1 MRALAEFIMRG
12 RMQASVVALI
22 GSWFPLISPAAVAL
36 VTLRRGPT
44 DGLMVL
50 LWALLPA
57 LVTFV
62 ISDMGPLMPAVTV
75 MGVLA
80 TLLAALLLRSNGSWA
95 QALMGLV
102 AFSALSALLLAQTI
116 PDPVSGVTH
125 ALGDM
130 LEQMQAQSPSSA
142 AVQLP
147 SETFVVGLIAYV
159 MVVSSFMSLLL
170 ARWWQALL
178 YNPGGLQSEMHQL
191 RMKPLATLTCFAAV
205 VYCWVLGID
214 YQHWAGLFGFP
225 LLVIGAS
232 IAHRVVKARQLGG
245 QWLIL
250 FYLVLL
256 FASPIVLLLAV
267 LDTWMDFRARIVA
280 KSDRHSRRDETDSDD

>member
-22 GSWFPLISPAAVAL
+22 GSWFPLISPATVAL
-36 VTLRRGPT
+36 VTLRRGPA
-44 DGLMVL
+44 DGLMIL
-50 LWALLPA
+50 LWALLPS
-57 LVTFV
+57 LVTFF

-75 MGVLA
+75 VGVLA
-80 TLLAALLLRSNGSWA
+80 TMLAALLLRNNGSWA

-102 AFSALSALLLAQTI
+102 AFCALSALLLAQAI
-116 PDPVSGVTH
+116 PDPVSGVTQ
-125 ALGDM
+125 ALGDI
-130 LEQMQAQSPSSA
+130 LEQMQAQSPAGA
-142 AVQLP
+142 AIQLP

-159 MVVSSFMSLLL
+159 MVVSSFMSVLL

-178 YNPGGLQSEMHQL
+178 YNPGGLQTEMHQL
-191 RMKPLATLTCFAAV
+191 RMKPLATLTCLAAV
-205 VYCWVLGID
+205 LYCWVQGVD

-225 LLVIGAS
+225 LLVVGAA
-232 IAHRVVKARQLGG
+232 IAHRVVKAREMGG

-256 FASPIVLLLAV
+256 FASPIVMLLAV
-267 LDTWMDFRARIVA
+267 LDTWLDFRARIVA
-280 KSDRHSRRDETDSDD
+280 KSDRHPKRDEQDSDD